1 MAAASRK
8 RPPEAAFREPA
19 VGEIAFAEHRVGEIA
34 MGEVATG
41 KAAVFQNHMLERSFG
56 KLLAGC
62 GNAPDQTVEHVA
74 LFTAAFGNE
83 FAQAFTDGEA
93 AAD

>member
-1 MAAASRK
+1 
-8 RPPEAAFREPA
+8 
-19 VGEIAFAEHRVGEIA
+19 
-34 MGEVATG
+34 
-41 KAAVFQNHMLERSFG
+41 MLERSFG
-56 KLLAGC
+56 ELLAGC